1 MKRALTV
8 LLTLVF
14 LLGLSPNHSSTF
26 GQAPSSQDPL
36 EDVDDDAEVSRV
48 ARLSFVAGDV
58 SFLRAGVSEWAAAV
72 ENLPLLAGDQ
82 IYTASGARAE
92 IQLARGSYIRLA
104 ESTALT
110 IADLSDTQSQFEV
123 TSGTAI
129 FLVERFASAFQ
140 RFEVDTP
147 NSALVLKE
155 DGLYRVE
162 VRSDDESEVI
172 VRKGAAEVSTSDS
185 SFSVKEGQRLS
196 LDTSAQGRI
205 EIADDDTRDEWDGWS
220 HDRDSSIHQAST
232 AASPDYVNTYETTYN
247 GFYGASDLSSYGS
260 WTDVS
265 SYGYCWI
272 PRVGSDW
279 APYRTGQWLWVP
291 RAGWTWLAR
300 EPWGW
305 APYHYGR
312 WVFAQGFGWMWV
324 PGFTR
329 YPDPSRFRNY
339 CWRPAL
345 VTFFN
350 YPTSRG
356 NYVGWYPL
364 APGERWRRHDRQ
376 LRGGDHSHLQYP
388 AVRNGS
394 ERPGDGRMGIRPP
407 ARGVTVVPIEGFNRS
422 DRSRTRPS
430 APDTEL
436 SDWIRRGARAG
447 LPEIATTPATT
458 APAIDPDRKSP
469 RRVAVPSGE
478 IIARPVIT
486 RNRTLIPSS
495 EVPPRERRLISPR
508 RPEFVIDA
516 PSGKTRSAEAPGEPD
531 RKVRR
536 PAPASNEQANPEV
549 RALPKPRTS
558 MAPTVGDDKPRN
570 QTENGSG
577 RREWKPPA
585 SETAPSQDA
594 KPRRQPEA
602 TGTKE
607 AQPRPHVGTKEQNRP
622 PVRERVE
629 PTRPPETKETR
640 RPPEPRE
647 TQRPPEAKETRRPP
661 EPAERQRPP
670 EVKETRRPPESA
682 ATQPKP
688 EQRQPQALPKEEHRA
703 ERSERKKP

>member
-1 MKRALTV
+1 MKRALTL
-8 LLTLVF
+8 LLTLAF
-14 LLGLSPNHSSTF
+14 SLALTPNHSITF
-26 GQAPSSQDPL
+26 GQTPSPPDPLL
-36 EDVDDDAEVSRV
+36 EDVDDDPEVSRV
-48 ARLSFVAGDV
+48 ARLSFVAGEV
-58 SFLRAGVSEWAAAV
+58 SFLRAGVSEWAAAI

-104 ESTALT
+104 ENTALT
-110 IADLSDTQSQFEV
+110 IADLSDSQSQFEV

-129 FLVERFASAFQ
+129 IRVERFASAFQ

-155 DGLYRVE
+155 DGLYRID

-172 VRKGAAEVSTSDS
+172 VRNGAAEVSTSDS

-196 LDTSAQGRI
+196 LDTGAQGRI
-205 EIADDDTRDEWDGWS
+205 EIAADDTRDDWDRWS
-220 HDRDSSIHQAST
+220 YDRDSTIHQAST
-232 AASPDYVNTYETTYN
+232 AVSPDYVSAYETTYN
-247 GFYGASDLSSYGS
+247 NFYGVSDLSNYGT

-265 SYGYCWI
+265 SYGQCWI

-279 APYRTGQWLWVP
+279 APYRTGQWLWIP
-291 RAGWTWLAR
+291 RAGWTWLSR

-394 ERPGDGRMGIRPP
+394 ERPDDGRVGIRPP
-407 ARGVTVVPIEGFNRS
+407 ARGVTVVPVEGFNRS

-430 APDTEL
+430 APTPEL

-447 LPEIATTPATT
+447 LPEIAKTPATT
-458 APAIDPDRKSP
+458 APAIDPADRRSP
-469 RRVAVPSGE
+469 RRVAVPPGE
-478 IIARPVIT
+478 IIGRPVVT
-486 RNRTLIPSS
+486 RNRTTTPAS
-495 EVPPRERRLISPR
+495 EGQPRERRLISPR
-508 RPEFVIDA
+508 RPEFVIDV
-516 PSGKTRSAEAPGEPD
+516 PTGKQRSAEERQTD
-531 RKVRR
+531 RKVKQ
-536 PAPASNEQANPEV
+536 PAAASGEQASPEV
-549 RALPKPRTS
+549 RSLPKPRTS
-558 MAPTVGDDKPRN
+558 VAPPASENTPRN
-570 QTENGSG
+570 QREKDSG
-577 RREWKPPA
+577 RREWKPPS
-585 SETAPSQDA
+585 SEPTPSQDA
-594 KPRRQPEA
+594 KPRRGPEEP
-602 TGTKE
+602 GRKE
-607 AQPRPHVGTKEQNRP
+607 VQPRPYVENKEQNRP
-622 PVRERVE
+622 QVRERKE
-629 PTRPPETKETR
+629 PQRPPESKETR

-647 TQRPPEAKETRRPP
+647 MQRPPVAKETPR
-661 EPAERQRPP
+661 PAEP
-670 EVKETRRPPESA
+670 K
-682 ATQPKP
+682 ATQPRTEP
-688 EQRQPQALPKEEHRA
+688 RQTQAQPKEERRE

>member
-1 MKRALTV
+1 MQVRKEQTMKRALTV

-14 LLGLSPNHSSTF
+14 LLGLSPNRSSTL
-26 GQAPSSQDPL
+26 GQALSSQDQL
-36 EDVDDDAEVSRV
+36 EEVDDDAEVSRV

-58 SFLRAGVSEWAAAV
+58 SFLRAGASEWAAAV
-72 ENLPLLAGDQ
+72 ENLPLFAGDQ
-82 IYTASGARAE
+82 LYTASDARAE

-123 TSGTAI
+123 TQGTAI
-129 FLVERFASAFQ
+129 FRVERFASAFQ

-172 VRKGAAEVSTSDS
+172 VRNGAAEVSTSDS

-196 LDTSAQGRI
+196 LDTGAQGRI
-205 EIADDDTRDEWDGWS
+205 EIAADDTRDEWDGWS
-220 HDRDSSIHQAST
+220 HDRDSTIHQAS
-232 AASPDYVNTYETTYN
+232 AAVSPDYVNSYETTYN
-247 GFYGASDLSSYGS
+247 SFYGASDLASYGT

-291 RAGWTWLAR
+291 RAGWTWLAS

-339 CWRPAL
+339 HWRPAL

-350 YPTSRG
+350 CPTSRG

-364 APGERWRRHDRQ
+364 APGERWRRHDRP

-407 ARGVTVVPIEGFNRS
+407 SRGVTVVPIEGFNRP

-430 APDTEL
+430 APDSEV

-447 LPEIATTPATT
+447 LPEIATTPTT
-458 APAIDPDRKSP
+458 APTIDPDRKSP
-469 RRVAVPSGE
+469 RRVAVPPGE

-486 RNRTLIPSS
+486 RNRTPIATG
-495 EVPPRERRLISPR
+495 EVQPRERRLISPR
-508 RPEFVIDA
+508 KLEFVIDV
-516 PSGKTRSAEAPGEPD
+516 PTGKARSAGPAAGKVKRPG
-531 RKVRR
+531 
-536 PAPASNEQANPEV
+536 AASNEQGNPEASLV
-549 RALPKPRTS
+549 PKRRTS
-558 MAPTVGDDKPRN
+558 VAPPVSDGTPRK
-570 QTENGSG
+570 QTERSSG
-577 RREWKPPA
+577 TREWKPPA
-585 SETAPSQDA
+585 SEPAPSQDA
-594 KPRRQPEA
+594 KPRRQPDA

-629 PTRPPETKETR
+629 PSRPPETKETR
-640 RPPEPRE
+640 RPPEQRE

-661 EPAERQRPP
+661 EPA
-670 EVKETRRPPESA
+670 A
-682 ATQPKP
+682 QPKP
-688 EQRQPQALPKEEHRA
+688 VERQPQAQPKEQNRA
-703 ERSERKKP
+703 VQNEGRSERKKP

>member
-1 MKRALTV
+1 MKRALTL
-8 LLTLVF
+8 LLTLAF
-14 LLGLSPNHSSTF
+14 LLALSPDHSNTF
-26 GQAPSSQDPL
+26 GQAPSPPDPV

-110 IADLSDTQSQFEV
+110 IADLSDSQSQFEI

-129 FLVERFASAFQ
+129 IRVERFASAFQ

-155 DGLYRVE
+155 DGLYRIE

-172 VRKGAAEVSTSDS
+172 VRNGAAEVSTSDS
-185 SFSVKEGQRLS
+185 NFSVKEGQRLS
-196 LDTSAQGRI
+196 LVTGGQGGI
-205 EIADDDTRDEWDGWS
+205 EIAADDTRDDWDRWS
-220 HDRDSSIHQAST
+220 YDRDSTIHQAST
-232 AASPDYVNTYETTYN
+232 AVSPDYVNTYETTYSS
-247 GFYGASDLSSYGS
+247 FYGVSDLSNYGT
-260 WTDVS
+260 WTEVS
-265 SYGYCWI
+265 SYGHCWI

-291 RAGWTWLAR
+291 RVGWTWLAR

-339 CWRPAL
+339 YWRPAL

-350 YPTSRG
+350 CPTSRG

-364 APGERWRRHDRQ
+364 APGEPWRRQDRQ

-394 ERPGDGRMGIRPP
+394 ERPGDGRSGIRPP
-407 ARGVTVVPIEGFNRS
+407 ARGVTVVPLEGFNRS

-430 APDTEL
+430 APTAEV

-458 APAIDPDRKSP
+458 APAIDLGDRNSP
-469 RRVAVPSGE
+469 RRVAVPPGE
-478 IIARPVIT
+478 IISRPVVT
-486 RNRTLIPSS
+486 RNRTTTSAG
-495 EVPPRERRLISPR
+495 EGQPRERRLISPR
-508 RPEFVIDA
+508 RPEFVIDL
-516 PSGKTRSAEAPGEPD
+516 PTLKQSRED
-531 RKVRR
+531 RKVKH
-536 PAPASNEQANPEV
+536 PAAASGEQASPGV

-558 MAPTVGDDKPRN
+558 VAPPASEDASRSQREKD
-570 QTENGSG
+570 SG
-577 RREWKPPA
+577 RREWKRPA
-585 SETAPSQDA
+585 SEPPPSQDA
-594 KPRRQPEA
+594 KPRHQEE
-602 TGTKE
+602 TGRKE
-607 AQPRPHVGTKEQNRP
+607 AQPHPKVENKEQNQPQARD
-622 PVRERVE
+622 RKE
-629 PTRPPETKETR
+629 PQHTPETKESR
-640 RPPEPRE
+640 RPPEQRE
-647 TQRPPEAKETRRPP
+647 MQRPPEAKETRRPP
-661 EPAERQRPP
+661 E
-670 EVKETRRPPESA
+670 TT
-682 ATQPKP
+682 ATQPRP
-688 EQRQPQALPKEEHRA
+688 EPRQPQAQPKEERRA
-703 ERSERKKP
+703 ERPAERGERKKP

>member
-1 MKRALTV
+1 MKRALTI
-8 LLTLVF
+8 LLTLAF
-14 LLGLSPNHSSTF
+14 LLALSPGHSITF
-26 GQAPSSQDPL
+26 GQEPPSHDPL

-58 SFLRAGVSEWAAAV
+58 SFLRAGASEWAAAV

-104 ESTALT
+104 EDTALT
-110 IADLSDTQSQFEV
+110 IADLSDAQSQFEV
-123 TSGTAI
+123 TQGTAI
-129 FLVERFASAFQ
+129 FRVERFASAFQ

-172 VRKGAAEVSTSDS
+172 VRSGAAEVSTSDS
-185 SFSVKEGQRLS
+185 SFNVKEGQRLS
-196 LDTSAQGRI
+196 LDTGPQGRI
-205 EIADDDTRDEWDGWS
+205 EIAADDTRDDWDRWS
-220 HDRDSSIHQAST
+220 LDRDSTIHQAST
-232 AASPDYVNTYETTYN
+232 AVSPDYVNTYETTYN
-247 GFYGASDLSSYGS
+247 SFYGASDLSSYGT

-291 RAGWTWLAR
+291 RAGWTWLAS

-312 WVFAQGFGWMWV
+312 WVFAHEFGWMWV

-339 CWRPAL
+339 YWRPAL

-350 YPTSRG
+350 CPTSRG

-394 ERPGDGRMGIRPP
+394 QRPGEGRMGIRPP

-430 APDTEL
+430 APDTEV

-447 LPEIATTPATT
+447 LPEIARTPATA
-458 APAIDPDRKSP
+458 APTIDTDNGKTP
-469 RRVAVPSGE
+469 RRVVVPPGE
-478 IIARPVIT
+478 IIRRPVVT
-486 RNRTLIPSS
+486 RNRTLTPVG
-495 EVPPRERRLISPR
+495 EAQPRERRPISPR
-508 RPEFVIDA
+508 RPEFVIDV
-516 PSGKTRSAEAPGEPD
+516 PTGKTRSVEAAGEKD
-531 RKVRR
+531 RKAKR
-536 PAPASNEQANPEV
+536 PAPASSEQPSPVV

-558 MAPTVGDDKPRN
+558 VAPPVNDDTRN
-570 QTENGSG
+570 QPERGSG
-577 RREWKPPA
+577 RSEWKPPA
-585 SETAPSQDA
+585 SQPPPNHDA

-602 TGTKE
+602 AGTKE
-607 AQPRPHVGTKEQNRP
+607 AQPRPHVGTKEQDRP
-622 PVRERVE
+622 PARERIE

-640 RPPEPRE
+640 RPPESRE

-661 EPAERQRPP
+661 EPTAVQPRAEA
-670 EVKETRRPPESA
+670 K
-682 ATQPKP
+682 
-688 EQRQPQALPKEEHRA
+688 QPQAQPGEQRRVEPQ
-703 ERSERKKP
+703 EGRSERKKP

>member
-1 MKRALTV
+1 MKRALTL
-8 LLTLVF
+8 LLTLAF
-14 LLGLSPNHSSTF
+14 LLALSPSDSVTF
-26 GQAPSSQDPL
+26 GQEPTPPDPI
-36 EDVDDDAEVSRV
+36 EDVDDDPEVSRV

-58 SFLRAGVSEWAAAV
+58 SFLRSGVSDWAAAV

-104 ESTALT
+104 ENTALT
-110 IADLSDTQSQFEV
+110 IADLSDSQSQFEV

-129 FLVERFASAFQ
+129 IRVERFASTFQ

-155 DGLYRVE
+155 DGLYRIE

-172 VRKGAAEVSTSDS
+172 VRSGAAEVSTSDS
-185 SFSVKEGQRLS
+185 SFNVKEGQRLS
-196 LDTSAQGRI
+196 LDTGAQGRI
-205 EIADDDTRDEWDGWS
+205 EIAADDTRDDWDRWS
-220 HDRDSSIHQAST
+220 YDRDSTIQQASN
-232 AASPDYVNTYETTYN
+232 AVSPDYVNAYETTYSN
-247 GFYGASDLSSYGS
+247 FYGVSDLSSYGT

-265 SYGYCWI
+265 SYGHCWI

-279 APYRTGQWLWVP
+279 APYRSGQWLWVP

-312 WVFAQGFGWMWV
+312 WAFAQGFGWLWV

-329 YPDPSRFRNY
+329 YPDRSRFRDY
-339 CWRPAL
+339 YWRPAL
-345 VTFFN
+345 VAFFN
-350 YPTSRG
+350 CPTSNV

-364 APGERWRRHDRQ
+364 APGQRWRRHDRQ

-388 AVRNGS
+388 GVRNGGQ
-394 ERPGDGRMGIRPP
+394 RPDDGRYGIRPP
-407 ARGVTVVPIEGFNRS
+407 ARGITVVPIEGFNRS
-422 DRSRTRPS
+422 DRSRPRPS
-430 APDTEL
+430 APTTEV

-458 APAIDPDRKSP
+458 APAIDPGDLRSK
-469 RRVAVPSGE
+469 RRIAVPPGE
-478 IIARPVIT
+478 IISRPVVT
-486 RNRTLIPSS
+486 RRPTTNPAS
-495 EVPPRERRLISPR
+495 EGQPRERRLISPR

-516 PSGKTRSAEAPGEPD
+516 PTVKARSGEDRRIPD
-531 RKVRR
+531 RKVKH
-536 PAPASNEQANPEV
+536 PAANSGEQPTPEV
-549 RALPKPRTS
+549 RTVPKPRTTV
-558 MAPTVGDDKPRN
+558 APPAGQETPRN
-570 QTENGSG
+570 QRERDSG

-585 SETAPSQDA
+585 SEPTPNQDA
-594 KPRRQPEA
+594 KPRRHPEE
-602 TGTKE
+602 TGRKE
-607 AQPRPHVGTKEQNRP
+607 AQPQPRVENKEQNRP
-622 PVRERVE
+622 PVRERNE
-629 PTRPPETKETR
+629 QRPPETRETR

-661 EPAERQRPP
+661 E
-670 EVKETRRPPESA
+670 TT
-682 ATQPKP
+682 ATQPRP
-688 EQRQPQALPKEEHRA
+688 EPRQPQAQPKEERRE